1 MEVIPGT
8 YLMEVIPGTYL
19 MEVIPGRVVH
29 TKLDIYDLIT
39 TTGSILLLVD

>member
-29 TKLDIYDLIT
+29 TKLDIYDFIMR
-39 TTGSILLLVD
+39 